1 MYNLSPRQQFFVPGQ
16 APHTNYFFF
25 SLERK
30 MRPFNKNPFSSHTES
45 RPAQLYNGGGRSASW
60 PVFWFKELDISFA
73 VTENKDRERRDAG
86 FILSLTSARCVRTR
100 YGSFAIPQ
108 RAAPCARG
116 WTMWVQPKTSNKN
129 KTWWVYQNR
138 QPSQSQ
144 SSVRTLDPSIVSFF
158 ASAATR
164 STGVWVLPDSI
175 WEPSSSLKFH
185 FW

>member
-1 MYNLSPRQQFFVPGQ
+1 
-16 APHTNYFFF
+16 
-25 SLERK
+25 

-100 YGSFAIPQ
+100 DGSFAIPQ

-116 WTMWVQPKTSNKN
+116 WTMWVQPKTLTRIKRDEFT
-129 KTWWVYQNR
+129 KTDSHPRANLASGLLTPQWFHFLPL
-138 QPSQSQ
+138 QPHA
-144 SSVRTLDPSIVSFF
+144 RL
-158 ASAATR
+158 A
-164 STGVWVLPDSI
+164 VWVLILFGNPRLLLSFTFGKI
-175 WEPSSSLKFH
+175 NLAINFCNQ
-185 FW
+185 